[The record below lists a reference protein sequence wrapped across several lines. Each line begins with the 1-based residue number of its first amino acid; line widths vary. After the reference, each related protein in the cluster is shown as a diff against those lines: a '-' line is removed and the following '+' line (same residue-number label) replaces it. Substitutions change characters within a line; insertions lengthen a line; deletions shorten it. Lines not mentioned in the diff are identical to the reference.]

1 MAAASPSVFLLMVNG
16 QVESA
21 QVSDRLLCRVTLQFS
36 PGSLPSTPRAAAKP
50 LQSRTI
56 PSN

>member
-21 QVSDRLLCRVTLQFS
+21 QVSSHLLLPFLSLGSLLCS
-36 PGSLPSTPRAAAKP
+36 
-50 LQSRTI
+50 
-56 PSN
+56 